1 MSAFAVFN
9 DFGPLKNPSEGVMGR
24 PRAGTYHTLRADSCA
39 RLFHIAQEC
48 GCVLIK
54 APPYTGKT
62 SQLQLL
68 MQWLQTESVCVA
80 FVTFLTLRPE
90 DNVLNFIARRVHRSW
105 EDIEAG
111 ATELCANISIWKQ
124 HHHAFCDTVTAA

>member
-1 MSAFAVFN
+1 MSAIAVFN
-9 DFGPLKNPSEGVMGR
+9 DFGPLKNRSEGVMGR
-24 PRAGTYHTLRADSCA
+24 LRAGTYHTLRADSCA
-39 RLFHIAQEC
+39 RLFHIVQEC

-54 APPYTGKT
+54 APPCAGKT

-68 MQWLQTESVCVA
+68 MQWLKTKYICVA

-111 ATELCANISIWKQ
+111 AADLVCKYKHLE
-124 HHHAFCDTVTAA
+124 AASPCFL